1 MTVRQRLLLL
11 SLLEWQ
17 EQNPAYLEQLGICV
31 TMNDLTKTEEKKC
44 LN

>member
-11 SLLEWQ
+11 RLLERQ
-17 EQNPAYLEQLGICV
+17 EENPAYLEQLGIFI
-31 TMNDLTKTEEKKC
+31 TMHDLTKTEEKKC

>member
-11 SLLEWQ
+11 SLLEKQ
-17 EQNPAYLEQLGICV
+17 EQHSAYLEQLGIFI
-31 TMNDLTKTEEKKC
+31 TLHDLTKTEETKC